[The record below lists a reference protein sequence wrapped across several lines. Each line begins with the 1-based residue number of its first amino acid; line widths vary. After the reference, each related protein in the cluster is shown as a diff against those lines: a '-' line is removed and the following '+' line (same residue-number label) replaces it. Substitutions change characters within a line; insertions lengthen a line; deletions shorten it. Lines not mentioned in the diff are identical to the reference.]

1 MHLRRLVLQAVGPFA
16 ARHTID
22 LAELGASGLFLLEGP
37 TGAGKSTL
45 IDAIV
50 FALYG
55 KVASDEASDDRLRS
69 AHAAP
74 EAESLVDLVFEVPSG
89 VFRIRRTPQYERP
102 KRRGTGTTTQQASA
116 KLWRLPADVPSTATD
131 DELDALGTPMASRLD
146 EVGAE
151 VLRAIGLDRT
161 QFVQTVV
168 LPQGEF
174 ARFLRAKPEDRRGL
188 LQKIFGTQVYQ
199 RLADRLVELRRE
211 ADRAVEAA
219 RGELGEAVAHLAGA
233 ARLAEE
239 EAAALRDEVTA
250 AVLVDEAAVAGVVA
264 ARGRALEVDAGA
276 AASALAT
283 AEAAWVQARA
293 AADEARATAE
303 LLGRRERLRAERTVL
318 DGLAEQHAHDVARLE
333 SARRAAAVRPL
344 LVGDEA
350 ARAALEAAEKEWGA
364 ALDAAPT
371 GLVPAGA
378 GDTAAVEGGE
388 GAGQGSE
395 RPLVQHLRDEQR
407 AAVEHA
413 AQLQRLVTVEEGLTG
428 RRRDLHR
435 AAEVLDDLTQEL
447 AVHDGWLAARPEQRA
462 TLVEGLDTA
471 RALEARRGER
481 TAARDAASTTL
492 DAVLALVAAESELE
506 HVEVDREAAGRRAL
520 ALADAAAA
528 ARTARI
534 ADLAGSLAAD
544 LRDGAPCPVCGS
556 PDHPAPALPTAAG
569 HVSGEDV
576 QAAED
581 ACREAE
587 RRLAGLAGRAG
598 ELRGNVTALSAQVA
612 GTDQASA
619 EAAVAQARAALLECD
634 AAAAEAVR
642 LTAELDRFDT
652 ETQQRRQQ
660 RDGTAGRRAIAEA
673 TLLTDRVALD
683 SAEAEVVA
691 ARADHP
697 TVAARHSALVERAE
711 AARQLLDA
719 LEMRGAARRTA
730 ATRAQELAEGL
741 DDASFPDAA
750 AARAALLPAD
760 QVEHLDAQVTGYRS
774 DVARV
779 AAALDAPELGTL
791 PDDLVVDVPAATA
804 AEAAARQVAD
814 TAGAAAQVAA
824 ERLAAAAAA
833 GEVVVRRAATL
844 TGRIAEAAPVARLAT
859 LAGGAGDNAQRL
871 SLQTYVLM
879 SRFEDVVSAANE
891 RLRIMSDGRYE
902 LVRSDEREDVRART
916 TGLAMRV
923 VDHLTEQ
930 PRDPRTLS
938 GGETFYVSLCLA
950 LGMADVVTAEAGGID
965 LGTLFVDEGF
975 GSLDPHV
982 LDQVLAEL
990 GRLRAG
996 GRVVGVVSH
1005 VEALK
1010 QSIADRIEVRPLPD
1024 GSSTLTVRA
1033 G

>member
-16 ARHTID
+16 GRHTID

-50 FALYG
+50 FGLYG

-74 EAESLVDLVFEVPSG
+74 EVESLVDLVLEVPSG

-131 DELDALGTPMASRLD
+131 DELDALGTPMANRLD

-233 ARLAEE
+233 ARLAED

-250 AVLVDEAAVAGVVA
+250 SVLVDEAAVAGVVA
-264 ARGRALEVDAGA
+264 ARARALEVDAGA
-276 AASALAT
+276 AAAALTT
-283 AEAAWVQARA
+283 AEAAWLQARVA
-293 AADEARATAE
+293 AEEARATAE

-318 DGLAEQHAHDVARLE
+318 EGLAERHAHDVGRLE
-333 SARRAAAVRPL
+333 QARRAAAVRPL

-364 ALDAAPT
+364 ALDGAPV
-371 GLVPAGA
+371 GLVPAGV
-378 GDTAAVEGGE
+378 GDEVDGGE
-388 GAGQGSE
+388 GSE
-395 RPLVQHLRDEQR
+395 QPLAQHLRDEQR

-413 AQLQRLVTVEEGLTG
+413 AQLQRLVAVEEGLTG

-435 AAEVLDDLTQEL
+435 ASELLDDLTQEL
-447 AVHDGWLAARPEQRA
+447 AVHDAWLAARPEQRA
-462 TLVEGLDTA
+462 TLVEGLDAA

-481 TAARDAASTTL
+481 SAARDAASTTL
-492 DAVLALVAAESELE
+492 DAVLALDAARSELE
-506 HVEVDREAAGRRAL
+506 RVEVDREDAGRTAL
-520 ALADAAAA
+520 SLADAAAA
-528 ARTARI
+528 LRTARI

-544 LRDGAPCPVCGS
+544 LRDGTPCPVCGS

-569 HVSGEDV
+569 HVSAEDV

-581 ACREAE
+581 ACRQAE
-587 RRLAGLAGRAG
+587 RQLAGLAGRAG
-598 ELRGNVTALSAQVA
+598 ELRGNVTALSARVA
-612 GTDQASA
+612 GTDRQSA

-634 AAAAEAVR
+634 AAAADVVR

-652 ETQQRRQQ
+652 ETQRRRQQ
-660 RDGTAGRRAIAEA
+660 RDETAGRRAIAEA

-683 SAEAEVVA
+683 TAEAEVVA

-719 LEMRGAARRTA
+719 LELRGAARRTA
-730 ATRAQELAEGL
+730 TTRAEELAEGL
-741 DDASFPDAA
+741 DDAGFPDAT

-760 QVEHLDAQVTGYRS
+760 QVAPLDSQVTAYRS

-779 AAALDAPELGTL
+779 AAALDAPELATL

-804 AEAAARQVAD
+804 AEAAARQLAD

-824 ERLAAAAAA
+824 ERLAAATAA

-859 LAGGAGDNAQRL
+859 LAGGAGDNARRL

-879 SRFEDVVSAANE
+879 SRFEDVVAAANE

-923 VDHLTEQ
+923 IDHLTEQ

>member
-16 ARHTID
+16 GRHTID

-74 EAESLVDLVFEVPSG
+74 QVESLVDLVFEVPSG

-131 DELDALGTPMASRLD
+131 DELDALGTPMANRLD

-199 RLADRLVELRRE
+199 RLAERLVELRRE

-233 ARLAEE
+233 ARLAED
-239 EAAALRDEVTA
+239 EAAALRDDVTA

-264 ARGRALEVDAGA
+264 ARAGALEVDAVA
-276 AASALAT
+276 AAAALTT
-283 AEAAWVQARA
+283 AEAAWLRARA
-293 AADEARATAE
+293 AAEEARATAE

-318 DGLAEQHAHDVARLE
+318 DGLAERHAYDVERLE
-333 SARRAAAVRPL
+333 QGRRAAAVRPL

-364 ALDAAPT
+364 ALDGAPA
-371 GLVPAGA
+371 GLVPAGV
-378 GDTAAVEGGE
+378 GDAAAADGGE
-388 GAGQGSE
+388 GSGQ
-395 RPLVQHLRDEQR
+395 PLVRHLRDEQR

-413 AQLQRLVTVEEGLTG
+413 ARLQRLVTVEEGLTE
-428 RRRDLHR
+428 RRRQLHR
-435 AAEVLDDLTQEL
+435 AAELLDDLTQEL
-447 AVHDGWLAARPEQRA
+447 AVHDAWLAARPEERA
-462 TLVEGLDTA
+462 TLVEGLDAA
-471 RALEARRGER
+471 RALEARHGER
-481 TAARDAASTTL
+481 IAARDAASTTL
-492 DAVLALVAAESELE
+492 GAVLALAAAQSELE
-506 HVEVDREAAGRRAL
+506 RVEVDREAAGRTAL
-520 ALADAAAA
+520 SLADAAAA

-544 LRDGAPCPVCGS
+544 LRDGTPCPVCGS

-569 HVSGEDV
+569 HVSAEDV

-587 RRLAGLAGRAG
+587 RLLAGLAGRAG
-598 ELRGNVTALSAQVA
+598 ELRGNVTAQTGQVA
-612 GTDQASA
+612 GTDRASA

-634 AAAAEAVR
+634 AAAADVVQLA
-642 LTAELDRFDT
+642 AELDRFDT
-652 ETQQRRQQ
+652 ETQLRRQQ
-660 RDGTAGRRAIAEA
+660 RDDTAGRRAIAEA

-683 SAEAEVVA
+683 TAEAEVVA

-719 LEMRGAARRTA
+719 LELRGAARRTA
-730 ATRAQELAEGL
+730 ATRAEELAEGL
-741 DDASFPDAA
+741 DDAGFPDAA

-760 QVEHLDAQVTGYRS
+760 QVAHLDAQVTAYRS

-791 PDDLVVDVPAATA
+791 PDGLVVDVPAATA
-804 AEAAARQVAD
+804 AETAARQLAD

-824 ERLAAAAAA
+824 ERLAAATTA
-833 GEVVVRRAATL
+833 GEVVVRRATTL
-844 TGRIAEAAPVARLAT
+844 TGCIAEAAPVARLAT
-859 LAGGAGDNAQRL
+859 LASGAGDNAQRL

-879 SRFEDVVSAANE
+879 SRFEDVVAAANE
-891 RLRIMSDGRYE
+891 RLRVMSDGRYE

>member
-16 ARHTID
+16 GRHTID

-102 KRRGTGTTTQQASA
+102 KRRGAGTTTQQASA

-131 DELDALGTPMASRLD
+131 DELDALGTPMANRLD

-199 RLADRLVELRRE
+199 RLAERLVELRRE

-219 RGELGEAVAHLAGA
+219 RGELDQAVAHLAGA
-233 ARLAEE
+233 ARLAED

-250 AVLVDEAAVAGVVA
+250 AVLVDEAAVAGVVV
-264 ARGRALEVDAGA
+264 ARARTLEAESVA
-276 AASALAT
+276 AAAALTT

-318 DGLAEQHAHDVARLE
+318 DGLAEQHAQDLVRLE
-333 SARRAAAVRPL
+333 QARRAAAVRPL

-350 ARAALEAAEKEWGA
+350 ARTALEAAEKEWGA
-364 ALDAAPT
+364 ALDGAPL
-371 GLVPAGA
+371 GLVPAGVGDADVA
-378 GDTAAVEGGE
+378 GGGE
-388 GAGQGSE
+388 RAGQGTE
-395 RPLVQHLRDEQR
+395 QPLVRHLHDEQR

-413 AQLQRLVTVEEGLTG
+413 ARLQRLVTVEEGLTE
-428 RRRDLHR
+428 RRRQLHR
-435 AAEVLDDLTQEL
+435 AAELLDDLTQEL
-447 AVHDGWLAARPEQRA
+447 AVHDVWLAARPEDRA
-462 TLVEGLDTA
+462 TLVEALDAA

-481 TAARDAASTTL
+481 TAARDAASATL
-492 DAVLALVAAESELE
+492 DAVLALTAAQSELE
-506 HVEVDREAAGRRAL
+506 RVELDREAAGRTAL
-520 ALADAAAA
+520 SLADAAAA

-544 LRDGAPCPVCGS
+544 LRDGTPCPVCGS
-556 PDHPAPALPTAAG
+556 PDHPAPALPAAARE
-569 HVSGEDV
+569 VSAEDV
-576 QAAED
+576 QAAEE

-587 RRLAGLAGRAG
+587 RQLADLAGRAG
-598 ELRGNVTALSAQVA
+598 ELRGHVTALTARVA

-634 AAAAEAVR
+634 AAAADAVR
-642 LTAELDRFDT
+642 LAADLDRFDT
-652 ETQQRRQQ
+652 ETQLRRQQ
-660 RDGTAGRRAIAEA
+660 RDDTAGRRAIAEA
-673 TLLTDRVALD
+673 TLLADRLALD
-683 SAEAEVVA
+683 TAEAEVVA
-691 ARADHP
+691 AREDDP

-719 LEMRGAARRTA
+719 LELRGAARRTA
-730 ATRAQELAEGL
+730 ATRAEELAGGL
-741 DDASFPDAA
+741 DDAGFPDAA
-750 AARAALLPAD
+750 AAHAALLPAD
-760 QVEHLDAQVTGYRS
+760 QVAHLDAQVTAYRS

-779 AAALDAPELGTL
+779 AAALAAPELGTL
-791 PDDLVVDVPAATA
+791 PDDLVVDVPAATS
-804 AEAAARQVAD
+804 AETAARQLAD

-844 TGRIAEAAPVARLAT
+844 TGRIAEAAPIARLAT

-879 SRFEDVVSAANE
+879 SRFEDVVAAANE
-891 RLRIMSDGRYE
+891 RLRVMSDGRYE

-923 VDHLTEQ
+923 IDHLTEQ

-1010 QSIADRIEVRPLPD
+1010 QSIADRIEVRPMPD